1 MYIADN
7 TRPPYLLAA
16 THKKRD
22 KIVETPTTATAT
34 KNDNPAKM
42 NCEDIPWNTVYIYP
56 TNDSD
61 HATRLQ
67 QVRPMNMLRTIFY

>member
-1 MYIADN
+1 MYNADN
-7 TRPPYLLAA
+7 TKPPYLLAA

-42 NCEDIPWNTVYIYP
+42 NCEDILWNTVCIYI
-56 TNDSD
+56 
-61 HATRLQ
+61 L
-67 QVRPMNMLRTIFY
+67 PMTPIMLLGSSKLDL